1 MVKLPA
7 AHSTNTLP
15 KAQTNARPGASLV
28 SVRRQEHDA
37 AVPDGEAGR
46 HMFEDAAVGNEA
58 VAAAVESVAALG
70 KQDMTASVAVG
81 IHQFHT

>member
-1 MVKLPA
+1 M
-7 AHSTNTLP
+7 
-15 KAQTNARPGASLV
+15 
-28 SVRRQEHDA
+28 
-37 AVPDGEAGR
+37 PDGEAGR